1 MRTATNA
8 LAMALRTLMRE
19 WRSGELG
26 VLLLAITVAVA
37 ALTGVGFLVDRI
49 GIAVDNQAGEVLAA
63 DLRLESGQTMDDK
76 ALDEA
81 QRRGLDVARSTGL
94 FSVVFN
100 GDFNQLSSLRAVS
113 PKYPLRGKVMLS
125 DQPFGTPEQAR
136 GIPAR
141 GEVWPDSRL
150 AAALGASV
158 GTQLHIGASTFR
170 VARVLVS
177 RPDQGATFLELAP
190 SLIMNE
196 EDLPAT
202 QLIQP
207 GSRLRRAQLFAGA
220 RGDIAQFKTWLE
232 KNKKRH
238 EEIEDVQDS
247 APQIKSAVDRS
258 ARFLRIAS
266 LVAVLLCAVAVA
278 MAARR
283 YVQRHLDSVALLK
296 TLGATRAFTLTVS
309 LTQLLLIG
317 LIAAVVGSLV
327 GFAVQAWLVKVLA
340 GLLRGDLPPP
350 SLAPLGIGFLTAIA
364 VLGGFAL
371 PPLLQLS
378 RTPALRVL
386 RRDVGPPA
394 PLVILAFGPAV
405 AAIAFLIYWVM
416 RDFKVFATF
425 TLGIAGFVL
434 LVAACGWLLVKL
446 TTRLRGGVG
455 VSWRY
460 GIANLGRRRTESVV
474 QLTAFA
480 LGIMML
486 LLLAV
491 VRNDLLIDW
500 RRSLPADTPN
510 FFFINIPSEE
520 HEQFGQFLEQRGA
533 RDVRVRPMVRAR
545 MTHINGKPVA
555 DIKFAT
561 PRGRAFADRDQNIT
575 WSAELNRDNEIT
587 AGKWFTAEDAGKP
600 LVSIA
605 TEYQEELGLKIG
617 DSLQFDVAGETQTA
631 RVASVRKVKWD
642 SFQPNFFLIFAPG
655 MLEGTQGTYM
665 TAVHMSGRDP
675 KTIGDLVRR
684 FPSVSVFNVD
694 DLLNQV
700 RSIIDKAV
708 AAVQSVFLFTLFAGL
723 VVLIAAVQA
732 SREERRYE
740 SAMLRTLGASRAT
753 VLKGL
758 LAEFWMLGML
768 SGALASLGASIA
780 GFYVARRVLQIVYTP
795 DPLVWLY
802 GIGGGGLLV
811 CFAGWLVTR
820 SVVNQPPVTT
830 LRSA

>member
-1 MRTATNA
+1 MRA
-8 LAMALRTLMRE
+8 LALALRTLMRE

-26 VLLLAITVAVA
+26 VLVLAIVVAVA

-63 DLRLESGQTMDDK
+63 DLRLESGQQMDEK
-76 ALDEA
+76 AIDEG
-81 QRRGLDVARSTGL
+81 RKRGLAVARNTGL

-100 GDFNQLSSLRAVS
+100 GDFNQLTSLRAVS
-113 PKYPLRGKVMLS
+113 AGYPLRGKVMLS
-125 DQPFGTPEQAR
+125 DEPFGTPELAR

-150 AAALGASV
+150 AAALGAKV
-158 GTQLHIGASTFR
+158 GTQLNIGASDFR
-170 VARVLVS
+170 VARILIS

-196 EDLPAT
+196 DDLAAT

-207 GSRLRRAQLFAGA
+207 GSRVRRAQLFAGP
-220 RGDIAQFKTWLE
+220 RSEIAAFKEWLE
-232 KNKKRH
+232 THKNPS
-238 EEIEDVQDS
+238 EEIEDVEDT
-247 APQIKSAVDRS
+247 APQIKSAIDRS
-258 ARFLRIAS
+258 ARFLSIAS
-266 LVAVLLCAVAVA
+266 LVAVLLCAIAVA

-296 TLGATRAFTLTVS
+296 TLGATRAFTLSVS
-309 LTQLLLIG
+309 LTQLVLIG
-317 LIAAVVGSLV
+317 IGAAVIGSII
-327 GFAVQAWLVKVLA
+327 GFGAQAWLVSLLS
-340 GLLRGDLPPP
+340 GWLRGDLPPP
-350 SLAPLGIGFLTAIA
+350 GIAPLGVGFLTAIA

-394 PLVILAFGPAV
+394 PLVVLAFGPAV
-405 AAIAFLIYWVM
+405 LAVSFLIYWVT
-416 RDFKVFATF
+416 RDPKLFLAF
-425 TLGIAGFVL
+425 TLGLAGFL
-434 LVAACGWLLVKL
+434 LVVAAAGWLLVKL

-480 LGIMML
+480 LGLMML
-486 LLLAV
+486 LLLTV
-491 VRNDLLIDW
+491 VRNDLLTDW
-500 RRSLPADTPN
+500 RRSLPPDTPN
-510 FFFINIPSEE
+510 FFFVNIPSDQ
-520 HEQFGQFLEQRGA
+520 HQQFAQFLEERGA
-533 RDVRVRPMVRAR
+533 HDVRVRPMVRAR

-561 PRGRAFADRDQNIT
+561 PRGRGFADRDQNIT
-575 WSAELNRDNEIT
+575 WSAELNHDNEIT
-587 AGKWFTAEDAGKP
+587 AGKWFTTQDAGKP
-600 LVSIA
+600 LVSVS

-617 DSLQFDVAGETQTA
+617 DSLQFDIAGETQTA

-655 MLEGTQGTYM
+655 LLDGTQGTYM
-665 TAVHMSGRDP
+665 TAVHLESRNP
-675 KTIGDLVRR
+675 KTIGDLVRH

-694 DLLNQV
+694 DLLGQV
-700 RSIIDKAV
+700 RSIINKAL

-732 SREERRYE
+732 SREERRFE
-740 SAMLRTLGASRAT
+740 SAMLRTLGANRST

-758 LAEFWMLGML
+758 LSEFAALGVL
-768 SGALASLGASIA
+768 SGFLAAIGASIA
-780 GFYVARRVLQIVYTP
+780 GVYVARRVLQIPYTP
-795 DPLVWLY
+795 DAWVWVYGLV
-802 GIGGGGLLV
+802 GGGLLV
-811 CFAGWLVTR
+811 CLAGWLATR
-820 SVVNQPPVTT
+820 SVVNQPPVLT
-830 LRSA
+830 LRSG

>member
-1 MRTATNA
+1 MRA
-8 LAMALRTLMRE
+8 LALALRTLLRE

-26 VLLLAITVAVA
+26 VLVLAIVVAVA

-63 DLRLESGQTMDDK
+63 DLRLESGQQMDEK
-76 ALDEA
+76 AIDEG
-81 QRRGLDVARSTGL
+81 RKRGLAVARNTGL

-100 GDFNQLSSLRAVS
+100 GDFNQLTSLRAVS
-113 PKYPLRGKVMLS
+113 AGYPLRGKVMLS
-125 DQPFGTPEQAR
+125 NEPFGTPELAH

-150 AAALGASV
+150 AAALGATV
-158 GTQLHIGASTFR
+158 GTQLNIGASNFR
-170 VARVLVS
+170 VARILIS

-196 EDLPAT
+196 EDLAAT

-207 GSRLRRAQLFAGA
+207 GSRVRLAQLFAGPRA
-220 RGDIAQFKTWLE
+220 EIASFKEWLE
-232 KNKKRH
+232 TNKKPN
-238 EEIEDVQDS
+238 EEIEDVQDT
-247 APQIKSAVDRS
+247 APQIKSAIDRS
-258 ARFLRIAS
+258 ARFLSIAS
-266 LVAVLLCAVAVA
+266 LVAVLLCAIAVA

-296 TLGATRAFTLTVS
+296 TLGATRAFTLCVS

-317 LIAAVVGSLV
+317 IGAAIVGSLI
-327 GFAVQAWLVKVLA
+327 GFGAQAWLVNVLS
-340 GLLRGDLPPP
+340 GWLRGDLPPP
-350 SLAPLGIGFLTAIA
+350 GIAPLGVGFLTAIA

-394 PLVILAFGPAV
+394 PLVVLAFGPAV
-405 AAIAFLIYWVM
+405 LAVSFLIYWVT
-416 RDFKVFATF
+416 RDFRIFLAF
-425 TLGIAGFVL
+425 TLGLTGFL
-434 LVAACGWLLVKL
+434 LVVAAAGWLLVKL
-446 TTRLRGGVG
+446 TTRFRGGVG

-480 LGIMML
+480 LGLMML
-486 LLLAV
+486 LLLTV
-491 VRNDLLIDW
+491 VRNDLLTDW
-500 RRSLPADTPN
+500 RRSLPPDTPN
-510 FFFINIPSEE
+510 FFFVNIPSDQ
-520 HEQFGQFLEQRGA
+520 HEQFAQFLNERGA
-533 RDVRVRPMVRAR
+533 QNVRVRPMVRAR

-561 PRGRAFADRDQNIT
+561 PRGRGFADRDQNIT
-575 WSAELNRDNEIT
+575 WSAELNRDNEII
-587 AGKWFTAEDAGKP
+587 AGKWFTAGDAGKA
-600 LVSIA
+600 LVSVS

-617 DSLQFDVAGETQTA
+617 DSLQFDIAGETQTA
-631 RVASVRKVKWD
+631 RIASVRKVKWD

-655 MLEGTQGTYM
+655 LLDGTQGTYM
-665 TAVHMSGRDP
+665 TAVHMDSRNP
-675 KTIGDLVRR
+675 RTIGDLVRR

-694 DLLNQV
+694 DLLGQV
-700 RSIIDKAV
+700 RSIINKAL

-732 SREERRYE
+732 SREERRFE
-740 SAMLRTLGASRAT
+740 SAMLRTLGAQRST

-758 LAEFWMLGML
+758 LAEFAALGVL
-768 SGALASLGASIA
+768 SGFLAAIGASIA
-780 GFYVARRVLQIVYTP
+780 GVYVARRVLQIPYTP
-795 DPLVWLY
+795 DPWLWVYGLV
-802 GIGGGGLLV
+802 GGGLLV
-811 CFAGWLVTR
+811 CLAGWLATR
-820 SVVNQPPVTT
+820 SVVNQPPVLT
-830 LRSA
+830 LRSG